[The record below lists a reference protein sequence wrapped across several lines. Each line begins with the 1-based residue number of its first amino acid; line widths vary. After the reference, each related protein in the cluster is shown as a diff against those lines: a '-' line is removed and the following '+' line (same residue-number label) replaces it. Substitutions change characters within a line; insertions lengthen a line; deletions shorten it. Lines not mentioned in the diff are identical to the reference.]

1 MILLPKPIRAHM
13 KRPEELNAMERN
25 IYMKQNGEDER
36 MDRLMKKYSSTDDE
50 YFADTDSPLYKFMK
64 RNDR

>member
-1 MILLPKPIRAHM
+1 
-13 KRPEELNAMERN
+13 MERN